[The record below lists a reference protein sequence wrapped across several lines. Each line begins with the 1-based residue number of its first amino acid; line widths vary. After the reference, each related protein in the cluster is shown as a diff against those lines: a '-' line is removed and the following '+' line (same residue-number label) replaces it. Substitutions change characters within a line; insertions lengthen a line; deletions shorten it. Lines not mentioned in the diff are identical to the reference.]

1 MAVLYALLNAVM
13 ISGSNIVGGLAVRR
27 LPLPIVVAIAG
38 PASIVVA
45 IMLAPLVGGTPT
57 VASFWIGFAAG
68 VFGGAGLPVAY
79 LAYSIGPVGIAGAVL
94 AVSSTALLT
103 FFGVL
108 GGAALTPLRAIG
120 LVLCIMA
127 ILLVTYRPP
136 VDGERVSPRGPLLAM
151 LAAVIF
157 TGFVVTI
164 NTVPASEGMWP
175 LVGARMG
182 VTLVAVVMLTYF
194 LVRAGRRATA
204 PSLRRTHL
212 LIPVAAGTF
221 DTLGNLFLLLALQA
235 GDLVLLAL
243 FAPAAPV
250 FTAIIG
256 RVFLNEFM
264 TRWQIVGLVVASAAL
279 VLASL

>member
-1 MAVLYALLNAVM
+1 MAVVYALVNAVM

-27 LPLPIVVAIAG
+27 MPLALVVAIAG
-38 PASIVVA
+38 PTSIVVA

-57 VASFWIGFAAG
+57 TASFWVGFAAG
-68 VFGGAGLPVAY
+68 VFAGAGLPVAY
-79 LAYSIGPVGIAGAVL
+79 MAYSIGPVGIAGAVL

-108 GGAALTPLRAIG
+108 GGAALTPLRAFG
-120 LVLCIMA
+120 LVLCVMA

-136 VDGERVSPRGPLLAM
+136 VDGERLSPRGPLLAM

-164 NTVPASEGMWP
+164 NTVPPSEGMWP

-182 VTLVAVVMLTYF
+182 VTLVALIMLASF
-194 LVRAGRRATA
+194 LVRARRLELAA
-204 PSLRRTHL
+204 PLRRIHL
-212 LIPVAAGTF
+212 LIPVAAGIF

-256 RVFLNEFM
+256 RVFLSEFM
-264 TRWQIVGLVVASAAL
+264 TRWQVVGLVVASAAL